1 VGVLV
6 SLTVRPA
13 DVDDAERIQAVARAA
28 WHAAYD
34 DVFGAERVDQV
45 VSHWWAVESLRGAAA
60 ATERT
65 FLVASDAA
73 GVVGVA
79 EAVPHTSERG
89 TYRLGRL
96 YVHPDSWGEG
106 VGTRLVDELLDRLP
120 SGAERL
126 RLVVLAE
133 NPTGVS
139 FYESYGFERV
149 EERTGETDGVEHR
162 EYVYELSLG
171 PQD

>member
-1 VGVLV
+1 MSV
-6 SLTVRPA
+6 TVRPA
-13 DVDDAERIQAVARAA
+13 DVDDAQAIQAVGRAA

-34 DVFGAERVDQV
+34 DVFGAERVDRV
-45 VSHWWAVESLRGAAA
+45 VSQWWAVESLRGAATA
-60 ATERT
+60 AERV

-73 GVVGVA
+73 EVVGVA
-79 EAVPHTSERG
+79 EAVPDTGERG

-96 YVHPDSWGEG
+96 YVHPDTWGEG

-120 SGAERL
+120 SRAERL

-139 FYESYGFERV
+139 FYEGYGFERV
-149 EERTGETDGVEHR
+149 DERTGETDSVEHR
-162 EYVYELSLG
+162 EYVYELSLD